1 MKKCSIY
8 DIRGGEILANPIMT
22 STYQILL
29 SEGTVLSKEYI
40 ENFKQLDIS
49 DVYVYEEQDLINRD
63 IIKERKEAINICK
76 NQVKG
81 ILEKHIHSKDKDLEK
96 LSETAYYIMDN
107 ILKKQDIIEKLI
119 EMKEKSH
126 DLYEHS
132 LSCCTLS
139 MILSL
144 RLNYSTEI
152 VHAIGVG
159 CLLHDIGLRYITV
172 KFDNINLCNM
182 PENQK
187 VEYKKHP
194 IYGYS
199 SIENESWVNEI
210 SKDIIL
216 YHHERLDGTGY
227 PFHKT
232 NISEPVAI
240 AIICDVFDEMV
251 CGIGYEGKK
260 IYKAIEYLKCF
271 RNTKFNAKIVNEFL
285 KIMAAYP
292 IGSHVLTNKGEVGI
306 VIRQNKGFPERPIL
320 RIVID
325 KDGRTINKNNILDLL
340 KENSIFIEE
349 VINE

>member
-81 ILEKHIHSKDKDLEK
+81 ILEKHIHSNDKDLEK

-107 ILKKQDIIEKLI
+107 ILEKQDIIEKLI

-240 AIICDVFDEMV
+240 AIICDVFDEMA

-325 KDGRTINKNNILDLL
+325 RAGRTINKNNILDLL

>member
-107 ILKKQDIIEKLI
+107 ILKKKDIIEKLI

-144 RLNYSTEI
+144 CLNYSTEI

-187 VEYKKHP
+187 VEYKKHT

-260 IYKAIEYLKCF
+260 VYKAIEYLKCF

-325 KDGRTINKNNILDLL
+325 KAGRTINKNNILDLL

>member
-107 ILKKQDIIEKLI
+107 ILEKQDIIEKLI